1 MERRTGS
8 GEPAEADVP
17 TSGSTPSPA
26 SPTRPTDAFT
36 AGPRPRGP
44 RSAVAEEGDEKE
56 EKEDGGILGF
66 FRELPVLIVVA
77 FALALL
83 LKTFLIQA
91 FYIPSGSM
99 EPTLEPGDR
108 VLVMK
113 AFDTPERGD
122 IIVFEDPNPGREPDR
137 GVVGGFLHWL
147 SEGLG
152 FARPVDEDFI
162 KRVIGLPGETVEIR
176 DGRLYVDGVLTP
188 EPYLTGRPDKRDYGP
203 TTVPDGM
210 LFVLG
215 DNRRNS
221 NDSRFGLG
229 FVPRDKVVGE
239 AFVVIWPPSRIGWM
253 R

>member
-1 MERRTGS
+1 MDPTGS
-8 GEPAEADVP
+8 GEPAEANAP
-17 TSGSTPSPA
+17 TTRRPDLRSTGSRTS
-26 SPTRPTDAFT
+26 DAFA
-36 AGPRPRGP
+36 AGPKQP
-44 RSAVAEEGDEKE
+44 DL
-56 EKEDGGILGF
+56 DGGTGEEEDKHGGVLAF
-66 FRELPVLIVVA
+66 FRELPVLIVIA

-99 EPTLEPGDR
+99 EPTLMPGDR

-113 AFDTPERGD
+113 AFDTAERGD
-122 IIVFEDPNPGREPDR
+122 IVVFEDPKPGRQPDR
-137 GVVGGFLHWL
+137 GIVGGFLHWL

-152 FARPVDEDFI
+152 FARPADEDFI
-162 KRVIGLPGETVEIR
+162 KRVVGLPGETVELR
-176 DGRLYVDGVLTP
+176 NGTLYIDGVETP

-203 TTVPDGM
+203 KKVPEGK

-215 DNRRNS
+215 DNRLNS

-229 FVPRDKVVGE
+229 FVPTDKVVGE
-239 AFVVIWPPSRIGWM
+239 AFVIIWPPSRIGWL